1 MAREIVVWCDKCL
14 AQDVRTAAVEHSI
27 GVALGVVQVV
37 ATKTV
42 ALCAEHTDSLKE
54 LADLIE
60 EFGEPIQ
67 VELPAQKKSSK
78 PTQGGGRMNI
88 PSPEAQLAAY
98 GTRKGRV
105 PARGRPNQC
114 LWCPLSYGAN
124 ASGFGAHLKKAHG
137 FAGLGEAFGGTC
149 PICGDGEFEMMGAHV
164 KRAHS
169 DMGFTAIAEPFIW
182 ARDNGD
188 PHGVYAAKL
197 EQVGSLAEAS

>member
-14 AQDVRTAAVEHSI
+14 AQDVRTTAVEHSI

-67 VELPAQKKSSK
+67 VELPVQKKSPQSGK
-78 PTQGGGRMNI
+78 MNI

-105 PARGRPNQC
+105 PASGRPNQC
-114 LWCPLSYGAN
+114 LWCTLSYGAQ
-124 ASGFGAHLKKAHG
+124 ASGFAAHLKKAHG
-137 FAGLGEAFGGTC
+137 FTGLTEAFGGTC
-149 PICGDGEFEMMGAHV
+149 PVCGAGEFEMMMAHV
-164 KRAHS
+164 NKSHK

-197 EQVGSLAEAS
+197 EQVGSLAETS